1 VTNPTG
7 AVELSATIRPGAR
20 TVADNSVW
28 DDLIGQE
35 PLVGL
40 LRDAV
45 DAAGDRVAGG
55 AGVGMTHAWLFTG
68 PPGSGR
74 SNAARA
80 FAAAL
85 QCERGGCGSCNACR
99 TALSGAH
106 PDVALVAT
114 EGLSIG
120 VDQVRDLVRDAA
132 LAPASGRW
140 QVIVVEDADRLTE
153 EAADALLK
161 SLEEPAA
168 RTVWILCAP
177 TPEDVLATIRSRC
190 RHVVLRTPPTE
201 AVARLLMDSAGVP
214 EELAWSAA
222 RAAQGHVGRA
232 RRLATDEDTR
242 TRRREIIGLPAS
254 LTDLGA
260 CLEAAANLHATAEAE
275 GAAVAERLDERERV
289 GLETVYGVAEGS
301 SGRRV
306 RGYTGALSTLKKDQ
320 ERRKKRVVRDSIDGA
335 LLDLL
340 SFYRDVLVV
349 QLEAGADLVNADVR
363 AVVVELAGRGT
374 PEQTL
379 GRIEAILACREA
391 LEANAAPL
399 LALESLML
407 QLRV

>member
-1 VTNPTG
+1 MTNT
-7 AVELSATIRPGAR
+7 AELSGTSGPPAQHAP
-20 TVADNSVW
+20 DNSVW
-28 DDLIGQE
+28 DDLVGQE
-35 PLVGL
+35 PLVGV

-45 DAAGDRVAGG
+45 DAARDRLAGG
-55 AGVGMTHAWLFTG
+55 TGVGMTHAWLFTG

-85 QCERGGCGSCNACR
+85 QCEQAGCGACNACR

-106 PDVALVAT
+106 PDVALIAT

-153 EAADALLK
+153 DAADALLK
-161 SLEEPAA
+161 SLEEPAT
-168 RTVWILCAP
+168 RTVWMLCAP

-201 AVARLLMDSAGVP
+201 AVARLLTDAGVS

-222 RAAQGHVGRA
+222 RAAQGHIGRA
-232 RRLATDEDTR
+232 RRLATDEATR
-242 TRRREIIGLPAS
+242 ARRREIIGLPSS

-275 GAAVAERLDERERV
+275 GAAVAERLDERERA
-289 GLETVYGVAEGS
+289 GLETVYGIAEGS
-301 SGRRV
+301 GGRRV
-306 RGYTGALSTLKKDQ
+306 RGYSGALSTLKKDQ

-349 QLEAGADLVNADVR
+349 QLAADSPLVNEDVR
-363 AVVVELAGRGT
+363 AVIVELARKGT
-374 PEQTL
+374 AEQTL
-379 GRIEAILACREA
+379 GRVESILACREA

-399 LALESLML
+399 LALEALMI

>member
-1 VTNPTG
+1 MT
-7 AVELSATIRPGAR
+7 AELSDTYGAGDPH
-20 TVADNSVW
+20 VPDKSDGASVW

-35 PLVGL
+35 PLVEL
-40 LRDAV
+40 LRQAV
-45 DAAGDRVAGG
+45 AAAQDRHDGG
-55 AGVGMTHAWLFTG
+55 SGTGMTHAWLFTG

-85 QCERGGCGSCNACR
+85 QCDRGGCGACNACR

-120 VDQVRDLVRDAA
+120 VDQVRALVRDAA
-132 LAPASGRW
+132 LAPGSGRW

-161 SLEEPAA
+161 SLEEPAT
-168 RTVWILCAP
+168 RTVWMLCAP
-177 TPEDVLATIRSRC
+177 TPEDVLATVRSRC
-190 RHVVLRTPPTE
+190 RHVVLRTPPTDD
-201 AVARLLMDSAGVP
+201 VARLLIESEGVP

-222 RAAQGHVGRA
+222 RAGQGHVGRS
-232 RRLATDEDTR
+232 RRLAIDEDAR
-242 TRRREIIGLPAS
+242 ARRREIIGLPSS
-254 LTDLGA
+254 LIDLGS
-260 CLEAAANLHATAEAE
+260 CLDAAAGLHTTAEAE
-275 GAAVAERLDERERV
+275 GAAVASRVDDRERA
-289 GLETVYGVAEGS
+289 GLESVYGVAEGS

-306 RGYTGALSTLKKDQ
+306 RSYTSALSTLKKDQ

-340 SFYRDVLVV
+340 SFYRDVLVI
-349 QLEAGADLVNADVR
+349 QLDTGSGLVNEDVR
-363 AVVVELAGRGT
+363 ADVVGLARKGT

-399 LALESLML
+399 LALEALMI

>member
-1 VTNPTG
+1 V
-7 AVELSATIRPGAR
+7 A
-20 TVADNSVW
+20 ADNSVW
-28 DDLIGQE
+28 GDLIGQA
-35 PLVGL
+35 PLVEV

-45 DAAGDRVAGG
+45 AAAQDRLDGG
-55 AGVGMTHAWLFTG
+55 AGSGMTHAWLFTG

-85 QCERGGCGSCNACR
+85 QCERGGCGACNACR

-132 LAPASGRW
+132 LAPGSGRW

-153 EAADALLK
+153 DAADALLK
-161 SLEEPAA
+161 SLEEPAP
-168 RTVWILCAP
+168 RTVWMLCAP

-190 RHVVLRTPPTE
+190 RHVVLRTPPTDD
-201 AVARLLMDSAGVP
+201 VARLLIESEGVA

-222 RAAQGHVGRA
+222 RAGQGHIGRS
-232 RRLATDEDTR
+232 RRLATDEDAR
-242 TRRREIIGLPAS
+242 ARRREIIGLPSS
-254 LTDLGA
+254 LIDLGS
-260 CLEAAANLHATAEAE
+260 CLDAAAGLHTTAEAE
-275 GAAVAERLDERERV
+275 GAAVASRLDERERT
-289 GLETVYGVAEGS
+289 GLESIYGVAEGS

-340 SFYRDVLVV
+340 SFYRDVLVI
-349 QLEAGADLVNADVR
+349 QLDAGSGLVNEDVR
-363 AVVVELAGRGT
+363 ADVAGLAHKGT

-379 GRIEAILACREA
+379 GRIEAILTCREA

-399 LALESLML
+399 LALEALMI

>member
-1 VTNPTG
+1 MS
-7 AVELSATIRPGAR
+7 ESATV
-20 TVADNSVW
+20 TVAADGVW
-28 DDLIGQE
+28 DDLVGQE
-35 PLVGL
+35 PLVAL
-40 LRDAV
+40 LRQAV
-45 DAAGDRVAGG
+45 AAAQERVAGG
-55 AGVGMTHAWLFTG
+55 SGIGMTHAWLFTG

-85 QCERGGCGSCNACR
+85 QCEQGGCGVCNACR

-120 VDQVRDLVRDAA
+120 VDQVRELVRDAA
-132 LAPASGRW
+132 LAPGSGRW

-161 SLEEPAA
+161 SLEEPAT
-168 RTVWILCAP
+168 RTVWMLCAP

-201 AVARLLMDSAGVP
+201 AVVRLLMESDDVP
-214 EELAWSAA
+214 EHLAWSAA
-222 RAAQGHVGRA
+222 QAGQGHIGRS
-232 RRLATDEDTR
+232 RRLATDEDAR
-242 TRRREIIGLPAS
+242 ARRREIIGLPSS
-254 LTDLGA
+254 LIDLGA
-260 CLEAAANLHATAEAE
+260 CLDAAAGLHATAEAE
-275 GAAVAERLDERERV
+275 GEAVAGRLDEQERIGLEAVFGVAER
-289 GLETVYGVAEGS
+289 
-301 SGRRV
+301 GRRV
-306 RGYTGALSTLKKDQ
+306 RGYSGALSTLKKDQ

-340 SFYRDVLVV
+340 SFYRDVLVI
-349 QLEAGADLVNADVR
+349 QLAADTDLVNEDVR
-363 AVVVELAGRGT
+363 ADIGSLAHKGT

-379 GRIEAILACREA
+379 ARIEAVLACREA

-399 LALESLML
+399 LALEALMI